1 MRNGNNRM
9 NWILL
14 ALCLISLAG
23 HLLILERL
31 PEQIPVHWNAAG
43 EIDGYGPKSMDLIMG
58 AIPLGIWV
66 LMTALPRLDPRRKN
80 YEKHQKA
87 YGILTLLL
95 TLAMIAFS
103 WMTAL
108 AGLGYNVDVGML
120 IPMVLGVVFYCGQIA
135 VPEVIMTPIQHLSNL
150 TTPLSMLVT
159 GMNLAQG
166 KLGEQVRDRD
176 ALTSS
181 LVRLLAFPLL
191 AWALLLCLPVNSAL
205 VSGVILVGM
214 AMPAP
219 AVATI
224 LGEQYGG
231 CTQLAARTVFLSSL
245 LCIVTIPLVS
255 LLL

>member
-58 AIPLGIWV
+58 VIPLGIWV

-95 TLAMIAFS
+95 ILAMIAFS

-120 IPMVLGVVFYCGQIA
+120 IPMVLGVVFVVMGNYMPKIRSNYFVGVRTPWAIENTWVWRKTQWMGGISFI
-135 VPEVIMTPIQHLSNL
+135 VMGVVIFGSVFLPASFRTPVL
-150 TTPLSMLVT
+150 LVVLL
-159 GMNLAQG
+159 GGVAWDYLYSWLMFRKAKKEG
-166 KLGEQVRDRD
+166 KLGRYEEESED
-176 ALTSS
+176 
-181 LVRLLAFPLL
+181 
-191 AWALLLCLPVNSAL
+191 
-205 VSGVILVGM
+205 
-214 AMPAP
+214 
-219 AVATI
+219 
-224 LGEQYGG
+224 
-231 CTQLAARTVFLSSL
+231 
-245 LCIVTIPLVS
+245 
-255 LLL
+255 

>member
-43 EIDGYGPKSMDLIMG
+43 GDRRIRAKSMDLIMG
-58 AIPLGIWV
+58 VIPLGIWV
-66 LMTALPRLDPRRKN
+66 LMAALPRLDPRRKN

-120 IPMVLGVVFYCGQIA
+120 IPMVLGGGVRGYGKLYAEDPLQLFCWACGRPGPLKIPGYGGKTQWMGGISFIVMGVGDLRIGIFSRQVSGRRCAAGGASGRRGLGLPVFLA
-135 VPEVIMTPIQHLSNL
+135 DVPKAKKE
-150 TTPLSMLVT
+150 
-159 GMNLAQG
+159 G
-166 KLGEQVRDRD
+166 KLGRYEEESED
-176 ALTSS
+176 
-181 LVRLLAFPLL
+181 
-191 AWALLLCLPVNSAL
+191 
-205 VSGVILVGM
+205 
-214 AMPAP
+214 
-219 AVATI
+219 
-224 LGEQYGG
+224 
-231 CTQLAARTVFLSSL
+231 
-245 LCIVTIPLVS
+245 
-255 LLL
+255 

>member
-14 ALCLISLAG
+14 ALCLISLEG

-120 IPMVLGVVFYCGQIA
+120 IPMVLGVVFVVMGNYMPKIRSNYFVGVRTPWAIENTWVWRKTQWMGGISFI
-135 VPEVIMTPIQHLSNL
+135 VMGVVIFGSVFLPASFRTPVL
-150 TTPLSMLVT
+150 LVVLL
-159 GMNLAQG
+159 GGVAWDYLYSWLMFQKAKKEG
-166 KLGEQVRDRD
+166 KLGRYEEESED
-176 ALTSS
+176 
-181 LVRLLAFPLL
+181 
-191 AWALLLCLPVNSAL
+191 
-205 VSGVILVGM
+205 
-214 AMPAP
+214 
-219 AVATI
+219 
-224 LGEQYGG
+224 
-231 CTQLAARTVFLSSL
+231 
-245 LCIVTIPLVS
+245 
-255 LLL
+255 